1 MLYLNSIKKGGRNVS
16 KFQDKLDKNLS
27 KLSNRTIV
35 IIAFIAIISGLLLI
49 SADYL
54 EGKKERAYQKIRI
67 SLFTEVDDETHDN
80 TPQNIE
86 EPEQPEQPYVPAPNP
101 NGYLGILTIDKIN
114 LEQGFYDKNYKDN
127 NVSKNLTF
135 LSPSNYPDEKNG
147 NVILVAHSG
156 TTRIAYFKNLYQLKV
171 GDKAKIEYKG
181 HLYTYKIDNIYNE
194 TKDGDVTIYRDTN
207 RQTLTMITCTKN
219 DNTKQT
225 IYIAY
230 LESVK

>member
-1 MLYLNSIKKGGRNVS
+1 MS
-16 KFQDKLDKNLS
+16 Q
-27 KLSNRTIV
+27 LSNRTIV
-35 IIAFIAIISGLLLI
+35 IIAFIAIIGGILII

-54 EGKKERAYQKIRI
+54 KGKKEKAYQKVSI
-67 SLFTEVDDETHDN
+67 SLYSEQNNEKHDN

-86 EPEQPEQPYVPAPNP
+86 EGNEESYVPTPNP
-101 NGYLGILTIDKIN
+101 SGYLGILTIDKIN
-114 LEQGFYDKNYKDN
+114 LQQGFYDKDNKNN

-156 TTRIAYFKNLYQLKV
+156 VTHIAYFKNLYKLKV
-171 GDKAKIEYKG
+171 GDIAKIEYKG

-194 TKDGDVTIYRDTN
+194 TKDGNVTIYRDTTK
-207 RQTLTMITCTKN
+207 QTLTMITCTKN
-219 DNTKQT
+219 DNAKQT

-230 LESVK
+230 LQSIK

>member
-1 MLYLNSIKKGGRNVS
+1 MS
-16 KFQDKLDKNLS
+16 KIEKFLS

-35 IIAFIAIISGLLLI
+35 IIAFIAIIGGILI
-49 SADYL
+49 ISYDYL
-54 EGKKERAYQKIRI
+54 LGKKERAYQEISI
-67 SLFTEVDDETHDN
+67 SLFNENQDN

-86 EPEQPEQPYVPAPNP
+86 ETEEPEEEYVPTPNP

-114 LEQGFYDKNYKDN
+114 LQQGFYDKDNEHN
-127 NVSKNLTF
+127 NVSENLTF
-135 LSPSNYPDEKNG
+135 LAPSNYPDEKNG

-156 TTRIAYFKNLYQLKV
+156 VTRIAYFRNLYQLKV
-171 GDKAKIEYKG
+171 GDTAKIEYKG

-194 TKDGDVTIYRDTN
+194 TKDGNVTVYRDTN

-219 DNTKQT
+219 DDTKQT

>member
-1 MLYLNSIKKGGRNVS
+1 M
-16 KFQDKLDKNLS
+16 S

-35 IIAFIAIISGLLLI
+35 IIAFIAIIGGILII

-54 EGKKERAYQKIRI
+54 EGKKEKAYQKVSI
-67 SLFTEVDDETHDN
+67 SLYSEINNKKQDN

-86 EPEQPEQPYVPAPNP
+86 TTEEEYIPTPNP

-114 LEQGFYDKNYKDN
+114 LQQGFYDKTNENN

-156 TTRIAYFKNLYQLKV
+156 VTHIAYFKNLYQLKV
-171 GDKAKIEYKG
+171 GDIAKIEYKG

-194 TKDGDVTIYRDTN
+194 TKDGNVTVYRDTS

-219 DNTKQT
+219 DDTKQT

>member
-1 MLYLNSIKKGGRNVS
+1 MLYFNSIKEEVK
-16 KFQDKLDKNLS
+16 DMS
-27 KLSNRTIV
+27 KLSNRAIV
-35 IIAFIAIISGLLLI
+35 ILAFIAIIGGLLII

-54 EGKKERAYQKIRI
+54 KGKKDRAYQKISI
-67 SLFTEVDDETHDN
+67 SLYNEAHDN

-86 EPEQPEQPYVPAPNP
+86 STSEEDPYIPTPNP

-114 LEQGFYDKNYKDN
+114 LQQGFYDKNNQHN
-127 NVSKNLTF
+127 NVSENLTF
-135 LSPSNYPDEKNG
+135 LAPSNFPDEKNG

-156 TTRIAYFKNLYQLKV
+156 VTRIAYFKNLYQLKV
-171 GDKAKIEYKG
+171 GDIAKVEYKG

-194 TKDGDVTIYRDTN
+194 TKDGNVTIYRDTTK
-207 RQTLTMITCTKN
+207 QTLTMITCTKN

-225 IYIAY
+225 VYIAY

>member
-1 MLYLNSIKKGGRNVS
+1 M
-16 KFQDKLDKNLS
+16 S

-35 IIAFIAIISGLLLI
+35 IIAFIAIISGILII

-54 EGKKERAYQKIRI
+54 EGKKEKAYQKVSI
-67 SLFTEVDDETHDN
+67 SLYSEINNKKQDN

-86 EPEQPEQPYVPAPNP
+86 ATEEEYIPTPNP

-114 LEQGFYDKNYKDN
+114 LQQGFYDKTNENN

-156 TTRIAYFKNLYQLKV
+156 VTRIAYFRNLYQLKV
-171 GDKAKIEYKG
+171 GDIAKIEYKG

-194 TKDGDVTIYRDTN
+194 TKDGNVTVYRDTN

-219 DNTKQT
+219 DDTKQT

>member
-1 MLYLNSIKKGGRNVS
+1 M
-16 KFQDKLDKNLS
+16 S
-27 KLSNRTIV
+27 KLSNKAIV
-35 IIAFIAIISGLLLI
+35 IIAFIAVIGGILLI
-49 SADYL
+49 SSDYL
-54 EGKKERAYQKIRI
+54 QGKKDKAYQKVSI
-67 SLFTEVDDETHDN
+67 SLYSEINNQTQDN

-86 EPEQPEQPYVPAPNP
+86 ESEEEPYVPTPNP

-114 LEQGFYDKNYKDN
+114 LQQGFFDKDYEDN

-135 LSPSNYPDEKNG
+135 LAPSNYPDEKNG

-156 TTRIAYFKNLYQLKV
+156 TTHIAYFRNLYQLNK
-171 GDKAKIEYKG
+171 GDTTKIEYKG

-194 TKDGDVTIYRDTN
+194 TKDGSVTIYRDTTK
-207 RQTLTMITCTKN
+207 QTLTMITCTKN

>member
-1 MLYLNSIKKGGRNVS
+1 M
-16 KFQDKLDKNLS
+16 S

-35 IIAFIAIISGLLLI
+35 IIAFIAIIGGLLII

-54 EGKKERAYQKIRI
+54 KGKKDRAYQKVSI
-67 SLFTEVDDETHDN
+67 SLYNEKNNHDN

-86 EPEQPEQPYVPAPNP
+86 ETEEEPYVPTPNP
-101 NGYLGILTIDKIN
+101 NGYLGIITIDKIN
-114 LEQGFYDKNYKDN
+114 LQHGFFDKNNEHN
-127 NVSKNLTF
+127 NVSENLTF

-156 TTRIAYFKNLYQLKV
+156 VTRIAYFKNLYQLKV
-171 GDKAKIEYKG
+171 GDIAKVEYNG

-194 TKDGDVTIYRDTN
+194 TKDGNVTIYRDTN
-207 RQTLTMITCTKN
+207 KQTLTMITCTKN

>member
-1 MLYLNSIKKGGRNVS
+1 M
-16 KFQDKLDKNLS
+16 S
-27 KLSNRTIV
+27 KLSNKAIV
-35 IIAFIAIISGLLLI
+35 IIAFIAVIGGILLI
-49 SADYL
+49 SSDYL
-54 EGKKERAYQKIRI
+54 QGKKDKAYQKVSI
-67 SLFTEVDDETHDN
+67 SLYSEINNQTQDN

-86 EPEQPEQPYVPAPNP
+86 ESEEEPYVPTPNP
-101 NGYLGILTIDKIN
+101 NGYLGILTIDKIS
-114 LEQGFYDKNYKDN
+114 LQQGFFDKDYEDN

-135 LSPSNYPDEKNG
+135 LAPSNYPDEKNG

-156 TTRIAYFKNLYQLKV
+156 TTHIAYFRNLYQLNK
-171 GDKAKIEYKG
+171 GDTAKIEYKG

-194 TKDGDVTIYRDTN
+194 TKDGSVTIYRDTTK
-207 RQTLTMITCTKN
+207 QTLTMITCTKN

>member
-1 MLYLNSIKKGGRNVS
+1 MSKKKKVTS
-16 KFQDKLDKNLS
+16 KLDSGLS

-35 IIAFIAIISGLLLI
+35 VIAFIAIIGGILLI

-54 EGKKERAYQKIRI
+54 QGKKEKAYQKVSI
-67 SLFTEVDDETHDN
+67 SLFSNVDNETQDN

-86 EPEQPEQPYVPAPNP
+86 QSDQEKTYTPSPNP
-101 NGYLGILTIDKIN
+101 NGYLGVLTIDKIN
-114 LEQGFYDKNYKDN
+114 LQQGFYDKDNKDN
-127 NVSKNLTF
+127 NVNKNLTF
-135 LSPSNYPDEKNG
+135 LAPSNYPDEKNG

-156 TTRIAYFKNLYQLKV
+156 VTRIAYFRNLYKLKV
-171 GDKAKIEYKG
+171 GDIAKIEYKG

-194 TKDGDVTIYRDTN
+194 TKDGNVTVYRDTN

>member
-1 MLYLNSIKKGGRNVS
+1 MSKSKKVT
-16 KFQDKLDKNLS
+16 KKVDNLIS
-27 KLSNRTIV
+27 NLSNRTIV
-35 IIAFIAIISGLLLI
+35 IIAFIAVLGGLLLI
-49 SADYL
+49 SSDYL
-54 EGKKERAYQKIRI
+54 EGKKEKAYQKVSI
-67 SLFTEVDDETHDN
+67 SLYSEVNNETQDN

-86 EPEQPEQPYVPAPNP
+86 EAEEEPYQPTPNP

-114 LEQGFYDKNYKDN
+114 LQQGFYDKDNAHN
-127 NVSKNLTF
+127 NVSENLTF

-156 TTRIAYFKNLYQLKV
+156 VTRIAYFKNLYKLKV
-171 GDKAKIEYKG
+171 GDTAKVEYKG

-194 TKDGDVTIYRDTN
+194 TKDGNVTIYRDTTK
-207 RQTLTMITCTKN
+207 QTLTMITCTKN

-230 LESVK
+230 LQSVK

>member
-1 MLYLNSIKKGGRNVS
+1 MS
-16 KFQDKLDKNLS
+16 KIEKFLS

-35 IIAFIAIISGLLLI
+35 IIAFIAIIGGILI
-49 SADYL
+49 ISYDYL
-54 EGKKERAYQKIRI
+54 LGKKERAYQEISI
-67 SLFTEVDDETHDN
+67 SLFSENQDN

-86 EPEQPEQPYVPAPNP
+86 ETEEPEEEYVPTPNP

-114 LEQGFYDKNYKDN
+114 LQQGFYDKDNEHN
-127 NVSKNLTF
+127 NVSENLTF
-135 LSPSNYPDEKNG
+135 LAPSNYPNEKNG

-156 TTRIAYFKNLYQLKV
+156 VTRIAYFRNLYQLKV
-171 GDKAKIEYKG
+171 GDIAKIEYKG

-194 TKDGDVTIYRDTN
+194 TKDGNVTVYRDTN

>member
-1 MLYLNSIKKGGRNVS
+1 M
-16 KFQDKLDKNLS
+16 S

-35 IIAFIAIISGLLLI
+35 IIAFIAIIGGLLLI

-54 EGKKERAYQKIRI
+54 KGKKEKAYQKVSI
-67 SLFTEVDDETHDN
+67 SLYSEIDNQKQDN

-86 EPEQPEQPYVPAPNP
+86 APETPQEEYVPTPNP

-114 LEQGFYDKNYKDN
+114 LQQGFYDKNYKDN

-156 TTRIAYFKNLYQLKV
+156 TTHIAYFKNLYKLSK
-171 GDKAKIEYKG
+171 GDIAKIEYKG

-194 TKDGDVTIYRDTN
+194 TKDGSVTIYRDTN

-230 LESVK
+230 LQSIK

>member
-1 MLYLNSIKKGGRNVS
+1 M
-16 KFQDKLDKNLS
+16 S

-35 IIAFIAIISGLLLI
+35 IIAFIAIIGGLLII
-49 SADYL
+49 SSDYL
-54 EGKKERAYQKIRI
+54 KGKKDRAYQKINI
-67 SLFTEVDDETHDN
+67 SLYNESHDN

-86 EPEQPEQPYVPAPNP
+86 QTEEPEEPYVPTPNP
-101 NGYLGILTIDKIN
+101 NGYLGILTIDKVN
-114 LEQGFYDKNYKDN
+114 LQQGFYDKTNEHN
-127 NVSKNLTF
+127 NVSENLTF
-135 LSPSNYPDEKNG
+135 LSPSNYPDEKKG

-156 TTRIAYFKNLYQLKV
+156 VTRIAYFKNLYQLKV
-171 GDKAKIEYKG
+171 GDIAKIEYKG

-194 TKDGDVTIYRDTN
+194 TKDGNVTIYRDTTK
-207 RQTLTMITCTKN
+207 QTLTMITCTKN

>member
-1 MLYLNSIKKGGRNVS
+1 M
-16 KFQDKLDKNLS
+16 Q
-27 KLSNRTIV
+27 
-35 IIAFIAIISGLLLI
+35 
-49 SADYL
+49 L
-54 EGKKERAYQKIRI
+54 EKGKKEQAYQKISI
-67 SLFTEVDDETHDN
+67 SLFSEVNDKTQDN

-86 EPEQPEQPYVPAPNP
+86 QTEEEYVPTPNP

-114 LEQGFYDKNYKDN
+114 LQQGFFDKDNENN

-156 TTRIAYFKNLYQLKV
+156 TTHIAYFKNLYKLTE
-171 GDKAKIEYKG
+171 GDTAKIEYKG

-194 TKDGDVTIYRDTN
+194 TKDGNVTIYRDTTK
-207 RQTLTMITCTKN
+207 QTLTMITCTKN

>member
-1 MLYLNSIKKGGRNVS
+1 MS
-16 KFQDKLDKNLS
+16 KIENFLS

-35 IIAFIAIISGLLLI
+35 IIAFIAIISGTLLL
-49 SADYL
+49 SYDYL
-54 EGKKERAYQKIRI
+54 KGKKERAYKEISI
-67 SLFTEVDDETHDN
+67 SLFDENQDN

-86 EPEQPEQPYVPAPNP
+86 NSDKGDPYVPTPNP
-101 NGYLGILTIDKIN
+101 NGYLGLLTIDKIN
-114 LEQGFYDKNYKDN
+114 LKQGFYDKDNKHN
-127 NVSKNLTF
+127 NVSENLTF
-135 LSPSNYPDEKNG
+135 LSPSNYPDEKKG
-147 NVILVAHSG
+147 NTILVAHSG
-156 TTRIAYFKNLYQLKV
+156 VTHIAYFRNLYQLKV
-171 GDKAKIEYKG
+171 GDTAKIEYKG

-194 TKDGDVTIYRDTN
+194 TKDGNVTIYRDTN

>member
-1 MLYLNSIKKGGRNVS
+1 MLYLNSIKKGGRKVS

-35 IIAFIAIISGLLLI
+35 IIAFIAIISGVLII

-86 EPEQPEQPYVPAPNP
+86 EPEQPEQPYVPDPNP

-114 LEQGFYDKNYKDN
+114 LEQGFYDKNYKYN

>member
-1 MLYLNSIKKGGRNVS
+1 M
-16 KFQDKLDKNLS
+16 S

-35 IIAFIAIISGLLLI
+35 IIAFIAIISGILII

-54 EGKKERAYQKIRI
+54 EGKKEKAYQKISI
-67 SLFTEVDDETHDN
+67 SLYSEINNKKQDN

-86 EPEQPEQPYVPAPNP
+86 ATEDEEYIPTPNP

-114 LEQGFYDKNYKDN
+114 LQQGFYDKTNENN

-156 TTRIAYFKNLYQLKV
+156 VTRIAYFRNLYQLKV
-171 GDKAKIEYKG
+171 GDIAKIEYKG

-194 TKDGDVTIYRDTN
+194 TKDGNVTVYRDTS

-219 DNTKQT
+219 DDTKQT

>member
-1 MLYLNSIKKGGRNVS
+1 M
-16 KFQDKLDKNLS
+16 S
-27 KLSNRTIV
+27 KLSNKTIV
-35 IIAFIAIISGLLLI
+35 IIAFIGIIGGTLLLA
-49 SADYL
+49 SDYL
-54 EGKKERAYQKIRI
+54 QGKKDKVYKKVSI
-67 SLFTEVDDETHDN
+67 SLYSEINDQKQDN

-86 EPEQPEQPYVPAPNP
+86 QAEEEPYVPTPNP

-114 LEQGFYDKNYKDN
+114 LKQGFFDKTYEDN

-156 TTRIAYFKNLYQLKV
+156 VTHIAYFKNLYKLTV

-194 TKDGDVTIYRDTN
+194 TKDGNVTIYRDTN

-219 DNTKQT
+219 DDTKQT

>member
-1 MLYLNSIKKGGRNVS
+1 M
-16 KFQDKLDKNLS
+16 S

-35 IIAFIAIISGLLLI
+35 IIAFTAIIGGLLLI
-49 SADYL
+49 SFDYL
-54 EGKKERAYQKIRI
+54 KGKKEQAYQKVSI
-67 SLFTEVDDETHDN
+67 SLFSDVDNQIQDN

-86 EPEQPEQPYVPAPNP
+86 EDVEEYTPTPNP

-114 LEQGFYDKNYKDN
+114 LQQGFFDKDNENN

-156 TTRIAYFKNLYQLKV
+156 TTHIAYFRNLYQLKK
-171 GDKAKIEYKG
+171 GDTAKIEYKG

-194 TKDGDVTIYRDTN
+194 TKDGNVTIYRDTTK
-207 RQTLTMITCTKN
+207 QTLTMITCTKN

-230 LESVK
+230 LESVQ

>member
-1 MLYLNSIKKGGRNVS
+1 MKIKTILLKT
-16 KFQDKLDKNLS
+16 LKN
-27 KLSNRTIV
+27 
-35 IIAFIAIISGLLLI
+35 
-49 SADYL
+49 
-54 EGKKERAYQKIRI
+54 I
-67 SLFTEVDDETHDN
+67 SLFNENQDN

-86 EPEQPEQPYVPAPNP
+86 EPIEPEEPYVPTPNP

-114 LEQGFYDKNYKDN
+114 LQQGFYDKSNEHN
-127 NVSKNLTF
+127 NVSENLTF
-135 LSPSNYPDEKNG
+135 LAPSNYPDEKNG

-156 TTRIAYFKNLYQLKV
+156 VTRIAYFRNLYQLKV
-171 GDKAKIEYKG
+171 GDTAKIEYKG

-194 TKDGDVTIYRDTN
+194 TKDGNVTVYRDTN

>member
-1 MLYLNSIKKGGRNVS
+1 M
-16 KFQDKLDKNLS
+16 S
-27 KLSNRTIV
+27 KLSNKAIV
-35 IIAFIAIISGLLLI
+35 IIAFIAVIGGILLI
-49 SADYL
+49 SSDYL
-54 EGKKERAYQKIRI
+54 QGKKDKAYQKVSI
-67 SLFTEVDDETHDN
+67 SLYSEINNQTQDN

-86 EPEQPEQPYVPAPNP
+86 ESEEEPYVPTPNP
-101 NGYLGILTIDKIN
+101 NRYLGILTIDKIS
-114 LEQGFYDKNYKDN
+114 LQQGFFDKDYEDN

-135 LSPSNYPDEKNG
+135 LAPSNYPDEKNG

-156 TTRIAYFKNLYQLKV
+156 TTHIAYFRNLYQLNK
-171 GDKAKIEYKG
+171 GDTAKIEYKG

-194 TKDGDVTIYRDTN
+194 TKDGSVTIYRDTTK
-207 RQTLTMITCTKN
+207 QTLTMITCTKN

>member
-1 MLYLNSIKKGGRNVS
+1 MS
-16 KFQDKLDKNLS
+16 KLVEKIDKILS
-27 KLSNRTIV
+27 NLSNRTIV
-35 IIAFIAIISGLLLI
+35 IIAFIAIISGVLII

-54 EGKKERAYQKIRI
+54 EGKKERAYQKISI
-67 SLFTEVDDETHDN
+67 SLYNESHDN
-80 TPQNIE
+80 TPQNI
-86 EPEQPEQPYVPAPNP
+86 VPTPNP
-101 NGYLGILTIDKIN
+101 SGYLGILTIDKVN
-114 LEQGFYDKNYKDN
+114 LQQGFYDKTNEHN
-127 NVSKNLTF
+127 NVSENLTF

-171 GDKAKIEYKG
+171 GDIAKIEYKG

-194 TKDGDVTIYRDTN
+194 TKDGNVTIYRDTTK
-207 RQTLTMITCTKN
+207 QTLTMITCTKN

>member
-1 MLYLNSIKKGGRNVS
+1 MSKSKKVTKKVDS
-16 KFQDKLDKNLS
+16 AIS

-35 IIAFIAIISGLLLI
+35 IIAFIAVIGGLLLI
-49 SADYL
+49 SFDYL
-54 EGKKERAYQKIRI
+54 KGKKEKAYQKVSI
-67 SLFTEVDDETHDN
+67 SLYSETQDN

-86 EPEQPEQPYVPAPNP
+86 ESEEAYTPTPNP

-114 LEQGFYDKNYKDN
+114 LQQGFYDKDNEHN
-127 NVSKNLTF
+127 NVSENLTF

-156 TTRIAYFKNLYQLKV
+156 VTRIAYFRNLYQLKV
-171 GDKAKIEYKG
+171 GDTAKIEYKG

-194 TKDGDVTIYRDTN
+194 TKDGNVTVYRDTN

>member
-1 MLYLNSIKKGGRNVS
+1 MS
-16 KFQDKLDKNLS
+16 KIENFLS

-35 IIAFIAIISGLLLI
+35 IIAFIAVIGGILIISY
-49 SADYL
+49 DYL
-54 EGKKERAYQKIRI
+54 LGKKERAYQEISI
-67 SLFTEVDDETHDN
+67 SLFNENQDN

-86 EPEQPEQPYVPAPNP
+86 ATEDPEEDPYVPTPNP

-114 LEQGFYDKNYKDN
+114 LQQGFYDKNNEHN
-127 NVSKNLTF
+127 NVSENLTF
-135 LSPSNYPDEKNG
+135 LEPSNYPDEKNG

-156 TTRIAYFKNLYQLKV
+156 VTRIAYFRNLYQLKV
-171 GDKAKIEYKG
+171 GDTAKIEYKG

-194 TKDGDVTIYRDTN
+194 TKDGNVTVYRDTN

>member
-1 MLYLNSIKKGGRNVS
+1 M
-16 KFQDKLDKNLS
+16 S

-35 IIAFIAIISGLLLI
+35 IIAFIAIIGWLLII

-54 EGKKERAYQKIRI
+54 KGKKEQAYQKISI
-67 SLFTEVDDETHDN
+67 SLYNEENSHDN

-86 EPEQPEQPYVPAPNP
+86 QEQEQEEPYIPTPNP

-114 LEQGFYDKNYKDN
+114 LQQGFYDKNNAHN
-127 NVSKNLTF
+127 NVSENLTF

-156 TTRIAYFKNLYQLKV
+156 VTRIAYFRNLYQLKV
-171 GDKAKIEYKG
+171 GDKVKVEYKG

-194 TKDGDVTIYRDTN
+194 TKDGNVTIYRNTTK
-207 RQTLTMITCTKN
+207 QTLTMITCTKN